1 MSHKNVK
8 TANKAPIE
16 DDVEEWNTQQCRA
29 LNDSLGIRT
38 SRQMEVSSGSGKV
51 QEIVA
56 SYEVQ
61 TPDLR
66 APELGAE

>member
-1 MSHKNVK
+1 MNHPLPTGSGSPSYAGAVGLVL
-8 TANKAPIE
+8 AIVSYSDILA
-16 DDVEEWNTQQCRA
+16 
-29 LNDSLGIRT
+29 GIRT